1 MTVLDVRPD
10 EMSMNKTAYN
20 GYRDL
25 HRYGSMPHAGFGLGF
40 ERTVSYA
47 ADSSHE
53 QRPGCDSLPAYA
65 PQRRFLTSSRPLAI
79 RTMNTTDSQNTP
91 AKSNS
96 RRANTLPS
104 DYMLDEYRIHSVLGA
119 GGFGVTYK
127 ALDTHLE
134 NWVAIKEYFPV
145 EWSFRDGDGVTV
157 HANTQGHGKQ
167 NGDQISDYL
176 WGLERFLDEARVLA
190 RIQHPHV
197 VRVRRYFRIHGT
209 AYIVMDY
216 EEGIPLSALLQDG
229 ETLTEEEIRSLL
241 EDVLLALQAV
251 HEQGYLHR
259 DIKPANL
266 YLRASDQ
273 RVILIDFGAARA
285 AVGRQSKSVTSLVTP
300 GYSPPEQ
307 YTTRNERYGTWTDI
321 YALAAVLYRCITGR
335 IPVEAVGRLLD
346 DSLQPAIVEGAG
358 RYSTNLLR
366 VIDRALAVRPEQRF
380 RTVADMQAALA
391 DREPTDNNET
401 LILPPLPPV
410 RFDKAESILESA
422 ASVEGASVS
431 SPLKESPSGKK
442 GLEATTKPAAVNV
455 QLPGALK
462 SRSVHS
468 TVPDMLHWRSLGIR
482 IGGSL
487 AVALAAALAVTVAV
501 WLWPSISVTP
511 TLEEPAAS
519 PPRYSLDQSGRAIM
533 TAPPKVASP
542 PEAPVPNETTTANSP
557 PAAVPQAAPAMEN
570 PPSEASPSVP
580 GQADAGTE
588 APVEPTS
595 ATPGVV
601 PGMDVVPL
609 PASATRSDVVP
620 GASDSPPTST
630 GRSASS
636 TTKSQRSTRRQSK
649 SQATRREASQ
659 KQEDLKPIVITPA
672 PTRRRPSNPL
682 RTPVSRNPWE
692 TPTPTGFNQK

>member
-1 MTVLDVRPD
+1 
-10 EMSMNKTAYN
+10 MSMNKTAYN

-47 ADSSHE
+47 TDHSHE
-53 QRPGCDSLPAYA
+53 QRPGCDPLPAYA
-65 PQRRFLTSSRPLAI
+65 PQRRFPTPSRPLAI
-79 RTMNTTDSQNTP
+79 RSMNTTNPQNTP
-91 AKSNS
+91 IKSDS
-96 RRANTLPS
+96 RRANTLS
-104 DYMLDEYRIHSVLGA
+104 ADYMLDEYRIHSVLGA

-145 EWSFRDGDGVTV
+145 DWSFRDGDGVTV

-167 NGDQISDYL
+167 NGDQVSDYL

-197 VRVRRYFRIHGT
+197 VRVRRYFRAHGT

-380 RTVADMQAALA
+380 RTVADMQAALHDQELA
-391 DREPTDNNET
+391 DNNET
-401 LILPPLPPV
+401 LILPPSSPM
-410 RFDKAESILESA
+410 RFDKTEPVLESA
-422 ASVEGASVS
+422 SSVAGASVPSALKGS
-431 SPLKESPSGKK
+431 SSAKKEV
-442 GLEATTKPAAVNV
+442 EAITKPAAVGS
-455 QLPGALK
+455 QFSGTLK
-462 SRSVHS
+462 PQSVHS
-468 TVPDMLHWRSLGIR
+468 TVPDMLHWRSLAVR

-487 AVALAAALAVTVAV
+487 AVALAAALVVTVAV
-501 WLWPSISVTP
+501 WLWPSVSVMP

-533 TAPPKVASP
+533 TTPPKVVSP
-542 PEAPVPNETTTANSP
+542 PEAPASKEMAATDP
-557 PAAVPQAAPAMEN
+557 PAAAIPQATPVKED
-570 PPSEASPSVP
+570 SPSATGP
-580 GQADAGTE
+580 GAPESVNAGAE
-588 APVEPTS
+588 APTESAS
-595 ATPGVV
+595 ATPSAA

-609 PASATRSDVVP
+609 PLPQQNPAATAAQP
-620 GASDSPPTST
+620 NAPDSSPTST
-630 GRSASS
+630 THSTTSATQS
-636 TTKSQRSTRRQSK
+636 TTKSRRSTRQSK
-649 SQATRREASQ
+649 PQTTRRETSQ
-659 KQEDLKPIVITPA
+659 KQEDLRPIVITPA
-672 PTRRRPSNPL
+672 AERRRPI
-682 RTPVSRNPWE
+682 RAPVSRNPWE
-692 TPTPTGFNQK
+692 TPASTGFNQK